1 MTVLCASGKVGGTL
15 LGLGS
20 PGRDERL
27 CLLRC
32 DPLGPWDGEAL
43 LTGSLLGLNLFREPL
58 NKSSLKGSLGKKKY
72 THTGSSGGLSRG
84 HTGIKYLPGIIVP
97 WNIILHLARN
107 DHRNGGWLTEASR
120 TMLLGFESGS
130 VI

>member
-1 MTVLCASGKVGGTL
+1 MTVPCASGKVGGTL

-20 PGRDERL
+20 PGRDEKRL

-43 LTGSLLGLNLFREPL
+43 LTGSLLGLNLFGEPL

-72 THTGSSGGLSRG
+72 THTGSSWWAESG
-84 HTGIKYLPGIIVP
+84 
-97 WNIILHLARN
+97 
-107 DHRNGGWLTEASR
+107 ASR
-120 TMLLGFESGS
+120 NKIFAWNNSSMEYYSPS
-130 VI
+130 CQE

>member
-1 MTVLCASGKVGGTL
+1 M
-15 LGLGS
+15 
-20 PGRDERL
+20 ERKNIL
-27 CLLRC
+27 IQGHL
-32 DPLGPWDGEAL
+32 
-43 LTGSLLGLNLFREPL
+43 
-58 NKSSLKGSLGKKKY
+58 
-72 THTGSSGGLSRG
+72 GGLSQG
-84 HTGIKYLPGIIVP
+84 HPGIKYLPGIIVP